1 MIHLRLGDRPE
12 SQVWINHPGEVIHSG
27 YGRPS
32 YWGGCGT
39 VPRVQQYRSLAVV
52 DFAAHPAQPDFTHA
66 WLPETAM
73 DDVLYDGSRILLRA
87 GDGLCLIAASGPL
100 ERVATGP
107 TAGCEVRLA
116 GHRGRWILRLSDVA
130 TEGSLAAFGERFAGL
145 AALDGPDGAIVIE
158 DPDFGTVICG
168 SDASVTSA
176 HGSLDPA
183 QWTRSGDLRSY
194 PDGTRIVLPS
204 QHQRRPESQKTA

>member
-1 MIHLRLGDRPE
+1 
-12 SQVWINHPGEVIHSG
+12 
-27 YGRPS
+27 
-32 YWGGCGT
+32 
-39 VPRVQQYRSLAVV
+39 
-52 DFAAHPAQPDFTHA
+52 
-66 WLPETAM
+66 M
-73 DDVLYDGSRILLRA
+73 DDVLCDGSRILLRA

-158 DPDFGTVICG
+158 DPDFGAVICG